1 MLTRREILIEL
12 KSAGIENL
20 SLLKWHCRDFENYMA
35 ASYGFEYGQSQ
46 KGGGTFLYTDR
57 KPSRLIEG

>member
-12 KSAGIENL
+12 KSAGIKEL
-20 SLLKWHCRDFENYMA
+20 SLLKWHCRDFEDYMA
-35 ASYGFEYGQSQ
+35 ANYGFEYGQNQ
-46 KGGGTFLYTDR
+46 KEEGTFLYTDR